1 MEEWTNMK
9 EQTQFIKDLDKTID
23 FNGNPMPLGYYNLVV
38 SIRDFKMYAKH
49 GMKPHRG
56 WKPTVAKEYF
66 GIKKRE
72 SPKNT
77 LILLEGWRDMLTTKQ
92 E

>member
-1 MEEWTNMK
+1 MK

-56 WKPTVAKEYF
+56 WQSTAVKQYF
-66 GIKKRE
+66 GIKKNE
-72 SPKNT
+72 NAKNVV
-77 LILLEGWRDMLTTKQ
+77 ILLEGWRDMLIIK
-92 E
+92 EEL